1 MKIYMP
7 YHLGCGN
14 RGCEGI
20 ARGSANILDLNK
32 NQIVLFDVSTGEYQG
47 DCLLGL
53 EQVGELKYPRQNAF
67 FEIKRLFSRLLQK
80 VNISFFYNCLMSDY
94 YIHNAKPGDWIF
106 ITGGDIYCYEGAATL
121 PNLIVKKAKDKGLR
135 TALFGVSM
143 EKKYLSKSVIEG
155 LKNYDVITTRET
167 ISQNTLKEL
176 GINNSLFPDPA
187 FSLEPIEF
195 EFPDYFNSNVVG
207 INFSPFT
214 DTASL
219 FTDNM
224 ENLISYLL
232 TKGYEI
238 CLIPHVLWKG
248 QDDRISI
255 NKFKSKYGN
264 AVHVLE
270 SEKLS
275 YLQIRYAISKCRY
288 FVGGR
293 THSVISAYSTSV
305 PCIALGYSVKAIGI
319 AKDIGM
325 PEYTVINSKQFNDEY
340 QLLNAFKR
348 MEKDRDLIL
357 KVYSNMPAYKN
368 RFQGLKELFDL

>member
-1 MKIYMP
+1 MKIYIP

-20 ARGSANILDLNK
+20 ARGSAKILDLNK
-32 NQIVLFDVSTGEYQG
+32 NQIVLFDVSTDEYQG
-47 DCLLGL
+47 DRLLGL
-53 EQVGELKYPRQNAF
+53 EEVGELIYPQQNKI
-67 FEIKRLFSRLLQK
+67 FEIKRLISRLFQK
-80 VNISFFYNCLMSDY
+80 VNISLFYNYLMSDY
-94 YIHNAKPGDWIF
+94 FISKTKPGDWVF

-121 PNLIVKKAKDKGLR
+121 PNLIVKKAKNKGLR

-143 EKKYLSKSVIEG
+143 EKKYLSDDVIEG
-155 LKNYDVITTRET
+155 LRNYDMIITRET
-167 ISQNTLKEL
+167 ISQNTLNEL
-176 GINNSLFPDPA
+176 GVNNSLFPDPA
-187 FSLEPIEF
+187 FSLEPVKF
-195 EFPDYFNSNVVG
+195 DLPDYFNSNVVG

-219 FTDNM
+219 FPENM

-238 CLIPHVLWKG
+238 CLIPHVLWKD

-255 NKFKSKYGN
+255 NKFKSKYGD
-264 AVHVLE
+264 AVHVLD

-275 YLQIRYAISKCRY
+275 YLQIRYAISKCKY
-288 FVGGR
+288 FIGGR

-325 PEYTVINSKQFNDEY
+325 PEYTVINSIQLNDEN
-340 QLLNAFKR
+340 QLLYAFQR
-348 MEKDRDLIL
+348 IEKDREFIL
-357 KVYSNMPAYKN
+357 EIYSNMPEYKQ
-368 RFQGLKELFDL
+368 RFQGIKTLFDL